1 MCTQQ
6 TSSDFT
12 LEKVFTLGINLHA
25 EFIGDL
31 SATANKE
38 LGIETALNEMDS
50 AWENVEIEMTV
61 HKEIYVKI
69 RDVEDLFAQLEDNQ
83 VSISTMKAS
92 RFYNSFK
99 DTIDHWEGVL
109 SHISE
114 VVELALTVQRQ
125 WMYLESIF
133 MASEDIRKQLPKESK
148 LFDDVNETYKTFTKE
163 MNHDPNAMRACGK
176 EGLLKTLIECDD
188 NLQIIQK
195 QLDAYLETKRMVFPR
210 FYFLSNDD
218 LLEILGQQ
226 KDPKQVQKHMKKCFV
241 GIKKLVLIDPH
252 EPGVN
257 NLTIEA
263 VAMTSPDG
271 EELLANENVVVDG
284 PVELWLILIEEMMRN
299 AVRKWLRD
307 SIVAYK
313 ATKNKEKWVK
323 LYHGQ
328 LLITTGGIIW
338 TAECTRALNKI
349 AQGKKKAMKQLKKQ
363 QSKYVI
369 KLAAMVRGKLTKI
382 ERKKVIALI
391 TMEIHSRDTQDKMIK
406 ADCASVN
413 DFEWLMQLRYVFH
426 KDDPDHPEFGN
437 TTVHSTNAQLEYS
450 YEYQGNNGRLVVTP
464 LTDRCIL
471 TMVNALYLCRGG
483 NPLGPAG
490 TGKTETVKD
499 MGKNLAKYVI
509 VINCSDGL
517 DYKSVGRMFAG
528 LVQSGGWGCFDKFNR
543 IEIEVLSV
551 VAQQILTIMAALSA
565 RKTHFDFE
573 GTVIKCNPSLGIFIT
588 MNPGYA
594 GRTELPDNL
603 KALMRPCAMM
613 VPDLALI
620 AEVML
625 AANGF
630 EESKSLSKK
639 TTTLYSLMI
648 QQLTKQ
654 DHYDYGLRSLKAV
667 LNAAGALKRSDPDM
681 AEEAILLRALRDMNV
696 PKFITDDLR
705 LFKLLL
711 GDLFPD
717 LELADPDYGI
727 LQVAIERS
735 LSRGLEGIADGIP
748 LQTQEFIVGKTI
760 QLYESME
767 MRHCNMLVG
776 LTLSGKSTAWRC
788 LAAARTALAKED
800 GVKNFMPVRPI
811 ILNPKSLNLNE
822 IYGAYDLATFEWM
835 DGVLS
840 SLFRDAAA
848 DERPIE
854 KWIMLDGP
862 VDTLWIESMN
872 SVMDDNKVLTLINSD
887 RIEMSSTMSLL
898 FEVRDLAV
906 ASPATVSRAGMV
918 YMDQS
923 NLGSGV
929 FIQSWLD
936 HYFKDSKLG
945 NKSGGGSGATNTNK
959 KAPEGAGG
967 ADAAGKL

>member
-1 MCTQQ
+1 
-6 TSSDFT
+6 
-12 LEKVFTLGINLHA
+12 
-25 EFIGDL
+25 
-31 SATANKE
+31 
-38 LGIETALNEMDS
+38 
-50 AWENVEIEMTV
+50 
-61 HKEIYVKI
+61 
-69 RDVEDLFAQLEDNQ
+69 
-83 VSISTMKAS
+83 
-92 RFYNSFK
+92 
-99 DTIDHWEGVL
+99 
-109 SHISE
+109 
-114 VVELALTVQRQ
+114 
-125 WMYLESIF
+125 
-133 MASEDIRKQLPKESK
+133 
-148 LFDDVNETYKTFTKE
+148 
-163 MNHDPNAMRACGK
+163 
-176 EGLLKTLIECDD
+176 
-188 NLQIIQK
+188 
-195 QLDAYLETKRMVFPR
+195 
-210 FYFLSNDD
+210 
-218 LLEILGQQ
+218 
-226 KDPKQVQKHMKKCFV
+226 
-241 GIKKLVLIDPH
+241 
-252 EPGVN
+252 
-257 NLTIEA
+257 
-263 VAMTSPDG
+263 
-271 EELLANENVVVDG
+271 
-284 PVELWLILIEEMMRN
+284 
-299 AVRKWLRD
+299 
-307 SIVAYK
+307 
-313 ATKNKEKWVK
+313 
-323 LYHGQ
+323 
-328 LLITTGGIIW
+328 
-338 TAECTRALNKI
+338 
-349 AQGKKKAMKQLKKQ
+349 
-363 QSKYVI
+363 
-369 KLAAMVRGKLTKI
+369 
-382 ERKKVIALI
+382 
-391 TMEIHSRDTQDKMIK
+391 
-406 ADCASVN
+406 
-413 DFEWLMQLRYVFH
+413 
-426 KDDPDHPEFGN
+426 
-437 TTVHSTNAQLEYS
+437 
-450 YEYQGNNGRLVVTP
+450 
-464 LTDRCIL
+464 
-471 TMVNALYLCRGG
+471 
-483 NPLGPAG
+483 
-490 TGKTETVKD
+490 
-499 MGKNLAKYVI
+499 
-509 VINCSDGL
+509 
-517 DYKSVGRMFAG
+517 
-528 LVQSGGWGCFDKFNR
+528 
-543 IEIEVLSV
+543 
-551 VAQQILTIMAALSA
+551 
-565 RKTHFDFE
+565 
-573 GTVIKCNPSLGIFIT
+573 
-588 MNPGYA
+588 
-594 GRTELPDNL
+594 LPDNL

-727 LQVAIERS
+727 LQVAVERS

-945 NKSGGGSGATNTNK
+945 NKSGGGSGAANTNK